1 MVKILIHMMTMTTS
15 MIIKQN
21 EPLPT
26 LVCHR
31 QFLFIISNL
40 VFQSNLYL
48 SRGYDTSTYALTSSS
63 SPQSRH
69 SPAVK
74 YFGIARRFTD
84 GIRNALWHSTPHF
97 LSSLNNST
105 MPNTR
110 RSLPKKMDSENA
122 SAFSGRLEDSQV
134 RKIFACVKEG
144 RVPTEDIAF
153 NIIKMTDKKPMLS
166 PPSFE
171 FEGECIMRS
180 HHSSHYVLFSRIYRQ
195 VII

>member
-1 MVKILIHMMTMTTS
+1 M
-15 MIIKQN
+15 
-21 EPLPT
+21 
-26 LVCHR
+26 
-31 QFLFIISNL
+31 
-40 VFQSNLYL
+40 FQSNLYL

-63 SPQSRH
+63 SPQSQSRH

-110 RSLPKKMDSENA
+110 CSLPKKMDSENA

-171 FEGECIMRS
+171 FEGECM
-180 HHSSHYVLFSRIYRQ
+180 HALSSLITLCVIQSYLPLGHNLMDISSLESSATKPTLSFLFI
-195 VII
+195 